1 MMNEDETT
9 LSAVHRLGEAI
20 SYACDRRYG
29 SAVDCLIEAK
39 EWLEILRDKY
49 ELAMDDGNEN

>member
-1 MMNEDETT
+1 MMNEDGTT
-9 LSAVHRLGEAI
+9 LSVVHRLGEAI

-39 EWLEILRDKY
+39 EWLEMLRDKY
-49 ELAMDDGNEN
+49 ELALDNEDEN

>member
-9 LSAVHRLGEAI
+9 LSVVHRFGEAI
-20 SYACDRRYG
+20 SYACDRRYVSVIG
-29 SAVDCLIEAK
+29 CLIEAK

-49 ELAMDDGNEN
+49 ELALDEEDGN